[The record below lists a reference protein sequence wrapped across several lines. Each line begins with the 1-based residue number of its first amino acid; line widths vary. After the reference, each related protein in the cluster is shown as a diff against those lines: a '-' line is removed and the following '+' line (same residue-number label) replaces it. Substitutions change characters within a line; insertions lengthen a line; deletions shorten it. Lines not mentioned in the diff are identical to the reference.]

1 MNIASTLK
9 NHLNLENSKSASL
22 AFEASVLLFGIS
34 CLYLLS
40 QVRLHMPWTPIP
52 ITGQSLGVLMIA
64 SSFGFKRGIS
74 AVGAYIALG
83 AAGLPVF
90 AGPASGMAYLTGA
103 TGGYLIGFIVAAT
116 VIGLL
121 VDKTQYFKQHR
132 TSLVLFFVG
141 HSLIFLCGGLVLSQ
155 FIGWN
160 AVWLQGVAPFLPGAI
175 IKTILAGAL
184 VPKVYQLIN
193 NN

>member
-1 MNIASTLK
+1 MNIASSVK
-9 NHLNLENSKSASL
+9 NHFQLQDSKTLSL
-22 AFEASVLLFGIS
+22 AYEASVLMFGVS

-40 QVRLHMPWTPIP
+40 QLRLHMPWTPVP
-52 ITGQSLGVLMIA
+52 ITGQSLGVLIIA
-64 SSFGFKRGIS
+64 ASFGFKRGIS
-74 AVGAYIALG
+74 TVTSYIALG
-83 AAGLPVF
+83 AMGLPVF

-103 TGGYLIGFIVAAT
+103 TGGYLLGFIVAAS

-121 VDKTQYFKQHR
+121 VDHTQYFKKHR
-132 TSLVLFFVG
+132 TSLALFFIG

-175 IKTILAGAL
+175 LKTIIAGAL
-184 VPKVYQLIN
+184 VPKLYQFTN
-193 NN
+193 RV